1 MGGKLIDRFWQNLR
15 RGARVRR
22 AVFHRDRTPE
32 TPRPHLHTAVRGAIP
47 RAILRRV
54 VQASYFHL
62 SWPRFDQAVYV
73 GRLPVW
79 DSTELLRP

>member
-1 MGGKLIDRFWQNLR
+1 
-15 RGARVRR
+15 
-22 AVFHRDRTPE
+22 VFHRDRTPE